1 MSTRRT
7 SADLLQGY
15 TKTAP
20 AGGGVDLAVTLLR
33 VSTKKQLYTAIDID
47 ADGNSIATQRDVT
60 ALKADALGATITREF
75 IEPGNSGKTVDQR
88 PVLKELLGYLHEHPE
103 VRYVIVYMRSRAFR
117 NHFDAALVQIQL
129 SKIGVRLVSAK
140 EDFGQGAAAVAMEG
154 MVDIMNGFQNTLQG
168 LDVQAKMGRKA
179 RAGGTVSLAKI
190 GYLNIRAEFKGKLV
204 NTVGLDP
211 ERAPLLRKAWEM
223 YASGE
228 YTITRLEA
236 TMADL
241 GLTSR
246 PTQTIPPGRPVSSS
260 TLQKMLRDPY
270 YAGFVRYKD
279 ELYTGRH
286 EALVSQ
292 ALFDQVQD
300 VLDARSRDGQ
310 RDRIHMHYL
319 KNTLFC
325 ERCHRK
331 GENSRL
337 IFTKVKGHNGS
348 YYEYFL
354 CRGRQEGH
362 CDLPHQPV
370 HLVEDAIVDYYAT
383 LGLPETFITDVRER
397 LESTV
402 TDNQASTRELHAS
415 LTRKLAAI
423 DTKESRLID
432 LAADDLMP
440 RDKIRQKLNELKQ
453 ERARIEAGL
462 TSANEQ
468 LSIGAQVLRDALHL
482 VEDPQ
487 RLYRD
492 APNGVRRHLNSAF
505 YERFYLDDLV
515 VTDADK
521 TPLFDDLHEAARA
534 HRSAPIRRIRPTST
548 NGAQNRK
555 NSPKMA
561 RNPRN
566 AGVPSGATG
575 LDHPNLGTVLTV
587 PSSSK
592 TSLVGVA
599 GFEPTTSSSRTKRAT
614 KLRHTPL

>member
-1 MSTRRT
+1 M
-7 SADLLQGY
+7 
-15 TKTAP
+15 
-20 AGGGVDLAVTLLR
+20 
-33 VSTKKQLYTAIDID
+33 
-47 ADGNSIATQRDVT
+47 
-60 ALKADALGATITREF
+60 
-75 IEPGNSGKTVDQR
+75 
-88 PVLKELLGYLHEHPE
+88 
-103 VRYVIVYMRSRAFR
+103 
-117 NHFDAALVQIQL
+117 
-129 SKIGVRLVSAK
+129 
-140 EDFGQGAAAVAMEG
+140 
-154 MVDIMNGFQNTLQG
+154 
-168 LDVQAKMGRKA
+168 
-179 RAGGTVSLAKI
+179 
-190 GYLNIRAEFKGKLV
+190 
-204 NTVGLDP
+204 
-211 ERAPLLRKAWEM
+211 
-223 YASGE
+223 
-228 YTITRLEA
+228 
-236 TMADL
+236 
-241 GLTSR
+241 
-246 PTQTIPPGRPVSSS
+246 
-260 TLQKMLRDPY
+260 
-270 YAGFVRYKD
+270 
-279 ELYTGRH
+279 
-286 EALVSQ
+286 
-292 ALFDQVQD
+292 
-300 VLDARSRDGQ
+300 
-310 RDRIHMHYL
+310 
-319 KNTLFC
+319 
-325 ERCHRK
+325 
-331 GENSRL
+331 
-337 IFTKVKGHNGS
+337 KGHNGS

-383 LGLPETFITDVRER
+383 LGLPETFVTDVRER

-402 TDNQASTRELHAS
+402 TDNQASARELHAS
-415 LTRKLAAI
+415 LNRKLAAI

-462 TSANEQ
+462 TSTNEQ

-505 YERFYLDDLV
+505 YLDDLV

-534 HRSAPIRRIRPTST
+534 HDSAPIRRTRPTST
-548 NGAQNRK
+548 NGAQNRE

>member
-20 AGGGVDLAVTLLR
+20 AGDGADLAVTLLR

-211 ERAPLLRKAWEM
+211 ERAPLLRKAWEL
-223 YASGE
+223 YASGD

-325 ERCHRK
+325 ERCRRN

-337 IFTKVKGHNGS
+337 IYTKVKGHNGS

-354 CRGRQEGH
+354 CRGRQEGR

-440 RDKIRQKLNELKQ
+440 RDKIRQKMNELKQ

-462 TSANEQ
+462 TSTNEQ

-492 APNGVRRHLNSAF
+492 TPNDVRRHLNSAF

-534 HRSAPIRRIRPTST
+534 HDSAPIRRARPTST

-566 AGVPSGATG
+566 AGVPSGVTG
-575 LDHPNLGTVLTV
+575 LDHPNLAALSD